1 MTPDE
6 EDQNQTQRR
15 SPTAND
21 KRPLSPDP
29 TDSSIKKQ
37 RHDSSPSPPSP
48 NVDTTNIASF
58 TSDQTPNNT
67 AQSTTDTLKD
77 TSSKREAEKQDD
89 TPNGSTINHSPKAGE
104 MHYRETFLVVGGDDD
119 IDIEIT
125 TTVDE
130 ASSTIPQPKDLDEP
144 MENVYATAAA
154 NKQVAEG
161 QSESAKQV
169 DTVYTPPAKEPLE
182 GANKAQTAAFSSPG
196 ATESA
201 PSQPTPATS
210 KSVPSPTSALESPP
224 SQPTVTASSSSHTK
238 GGPQINIIDRSCAVR
253 LPFSDKFFFT
263 DEAYEAYSYDS
274 FTSTIERMT
283 RNNRPGLAISSD
295 PPKSHTDS
303 SSPSIP
309 SASRAHRPAIAKP
322 SPKRRTDDDTNDP
335 GNNSGDHDNINANT
349 HKKPSPPGNMLDS
362 LLDSISKNDRPVK
375 QPPPPPPPAPPMR
388 HLSDIEIAMQA
399 ADLPSQEQI

>member
-1 MTPDE
+1 
-6 EDQNQTQRR
+6 
-15 SPTAND
+15 
-21 KRPLSPDP
+21 
-29 TDSSIKKQ
+29 
-37 RHDSSPSPPSP
+37 
-48 NVDTTNIASF
+48 
-58 TSDQTPNNT
+58 
-67 AQSTTDTLKD
+67 
-77 TSSKREAEKQDD
+77 
-89 TPNGSTINHSPKAGE
+89 
-104 MHYRETFLVVGGDDD
+104 
-119 IDIEIT
+119 
-125 TTVDE
+125 
-130 ASSTIPQPKDLDEP
+130 
-144 MENVYATAAA
+144 MESVYATTAT
-154 NKQVAEG
+154 NKQMAEG
-161 QSESAKQV
+161 QNDSAKQV
-169 DTVYTPPAKEPLE
+169 DLVCTSAKESSE
-182 GANKAQTAAFSSPG
+182 AANKAQTAAFSSPG

-210 KSVPSPTSALESPP
+210 RSASSPASALESPP
-224 SQPTVTASSSSHTK
+224 SQPTVTASSPASHTK
-238 GGPQINIIDRSCAVR
+238 DDPRINILDRSSAVR

-274 FTSTIERMT
+274 FTATIERMT

-335 GNNSGDHDNINANT
+335 GNNGGDHDNINADT

-375 QPPPPPPPAPPMR
+375 QPPPPPPAPAPPMR

-399 ADLPSQEQI
+399 ADLPSQEQN